1 LLLRDTCI
9 IDYISVHR
17 EEKQRISYIYIQ
29 RKRKRERKR

>member
-17 EEKQRISYIYIQ
+17 EEKQRISYI
-29 RKRKRERKR
+29 